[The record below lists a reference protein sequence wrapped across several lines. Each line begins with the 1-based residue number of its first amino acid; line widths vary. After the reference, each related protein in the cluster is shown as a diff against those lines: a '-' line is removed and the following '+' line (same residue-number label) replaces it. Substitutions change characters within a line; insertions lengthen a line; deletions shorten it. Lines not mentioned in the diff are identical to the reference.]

1 MTCKHTLLCKIHL
14 HLKVKKQWNDVM
26 CYLTF
31 HEFSM
36 CQRFEWSPKTSS
48 INILI
53 CSIIWFTHL
62 WLGIVL
68 PAQYVIFGMNMIL
81 TESLSGGRR
90 NIVREC
96 KIDDQNEMR
105 LFEFSWLFLCSHS
118 EVIHVTDLTIKKNIK
133 KEQWLRNIYNNTIS
147 CPPKLSCRQFTLP

>member
-81 TESLSGGRR
+81 TVIIRRKEEHWTWMQNRWSEWNDTFWVQLTFSLQSFRS
-90 NIVREC
+90 NTCHWSDHQE
-96 KIDDQNEMR
+96 EY
-105 LFEFSWLFLCSHS
+105 
-118 EVIHVTDLTIKKNIK
+118 KKRAVAQK
-133 KEQWLRNIYNNTIS
+133 YLQ
-147 CPPKLSCRQFTLP
+147 